1 RPRAA
6 RALRRRGAPRQPD
19 LRRRG
24 DDTGAAGRRRD
35 RGDLVRG
42 DGLLDQSRLGERAAR
57 RDVRAH
63 GHRRARPARRVRR
76 ADVRSRPG
84 GTRRGTARRRRRL
97 RRGREVSGPG
107 QVRATVMDGVQGRD
121 GTGGGRR
128 RRPGGRY
135 GMTAAIADVEEALK
149 DVVDRELGINV
160 AVPVGAIAVLLLGR
174 SARTSLVVGAG
185 AGLGA
190 ATADGIYAAVAAMG
204 GAAVAGLVRPVA
216 GPLRWLAAAVLLGL
230 AVRTAATA
238 WRDRARAAAPDRVP
252 VTPGRAYLG
261 VLP

>member
-1 RPRAA
+1 MVE
-6 RALRRRGAPRQPD
+6 AL
-19 LRRRG
+19 
-24 DDTGAAGRRRD
+24 
-35 RGDLVRG
+35 VS
-42 DGLLDQSRLGERAAR
+42 GLLAG
-57 RDVRAH
+57 
-63 GHRRARPARRVRR
+63 
-76 ADVRSRPG
+76 
-84 GTRRGTARRRRRL
+84 
-97 RRGREVSGPG
+97 
-107 QVRATVMDGVQGRD
+107 
-121 GTGGGRR
+121 
-128 RRPGGRY
+128 Y
-135 GMTAAIADVEEALK
+135 G
-149 DVVDRELGINV
+149 V
-160 AVPVGAIAVLLLGR
+160 AVPVGATAVLILGL

-261 VLP
+261 VLPLTLLNPATVIYFSALVLGRQAQGTRSVAASASWQLLIAASGSAVGRVLAGPRGRFGTALVSSVLIGVLAVALLVRIG